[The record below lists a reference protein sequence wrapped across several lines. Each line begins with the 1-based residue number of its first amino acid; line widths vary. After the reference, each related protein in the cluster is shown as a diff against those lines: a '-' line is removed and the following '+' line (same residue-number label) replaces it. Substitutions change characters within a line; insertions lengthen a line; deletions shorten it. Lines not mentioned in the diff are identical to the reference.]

1 MSAAYSSFL
10 GRMRFGLARRLLYL
24 WAKSKSIGNPAGD
37 LAVDPL
43 KPVIYVLPYRSLS
56 DLIVAD
62 RECVKAGLPRPV
74 RPPRDPLAQEES
86 YLFLSNERSWVG
98 RPDLRRQS
106 PRMGQILEAVEQG
119 CSEVQ
124 LVPIT
129 VFWGLSPDAES
140 SAIKLLFAYN
150 WVGGRLRKLL
160 AILLHGRNIRVH
172 FGESMSLQALTATE
186 PDHERH
192 LRRVNR
198 LLRVHFRHQRAAVVG
213 PELAHRR
220 SVLKGLLHAPMVKD
234 AIRREAAEQNLT
246 QEKARALAARYA
258 NEIASDFTYS
268 IVRFLEVVLS
278 WFWNK
283 LYDGVKVNHIKRV
296 HDIARGNEII
306 YVPCHRSH
314 IDYLLLSYLLVRNSL
329 TPPHIAAGINLN
341 MPVIGGILRRGGAF
355 FMRRTFKGNQLYT
368 AVFNEYLHTLFS
380 RGFPVEYFIEG
391 GRSRTGRM
399 LSPKTGML
407 AITLRSFLRSP
418 RRPIVFVPVYIG
430 YERVLEGR
438 TYLGELR
445 GQTKKKESI
454 FDLFR
459 VISALK
465 LRFGQ
470 VAVNFGQPLPL
481 ADFLDQQQSDW
492 RQQPLAPEYRPEWL
506 NQTTNQLARTLTSAI
521 SAAADVN
528 PVNLVALA
536 MLSTARLALD
546 ESSLAKVL
554 NRYAALLR
562 QVPYSDSVTLPD
574 MDGQAMIKHVED
586 MQMIQRQ
593 SDALGEIMVLDE
605 PQAVLM
611 TYYRNNILHLVV
623 LPALIA
629 CLFQNNPRMNR
640 SQIERLILGI
650 YPYLQGELFLQ
661 WDEQALPQVIQTWI
675 DSLVEQGLLREE
687 DGQIHRPD
695 LSSSEFVMLSLL
707 ARSIIQILER
717 FYMASALLLNFPN
730 GSQTAE
736 QLEALCTVMAQRL
749 SILHGLNAPEF
760 FDKTLFRQFIQRL
773 IDLRVVRPDEEG
785 RLHYLPGLEDIAE
798 NIAKRVLSA
807 EIRLSIRQVARTSK
821 TEGAHEQR

>member
-1 MSAAYSSFL
+1 MPADYSSLF
-10 GRMRFGLARRLLYL
+10 GRMRFGLARRLLYV

-37 LAVDPL
+37 LKVDPL

-62 RECVKAGLPRPV
+62 RECVRAGLPRPV
-74 RPPRDPLAQEES
+74 RPPREPLDQHES
-86 YLFLSNERSWVG
+86 YVFLSNERSWVG

-106 PRMGQILEAVEQG
+106 PRMGQILDAAEQG
-119 CSEVQ
+119 CTEVQ

-140 SAIKLLFAYN
+140 SPIKLLFAYN

-160 AILLHGRNIRVH
+160 AILVHGRKIRVH
-172 FGESMSLQALTATE
+172 FGESLSLQTLTAGE

-213 PELAHRR
+213 PELVHRR
-220 SVLKGLLHAPMVKD
+220 TLLKGMLHAPMVKE
-234 AIRREAAEQNLT
+234 AIRREAAENNISQD
-246 QEKARALAARYA
+246 KAQALAARYA
-258 NEIASDFTYS
+258 NEVASDFTYS
-268 IVRFLEVVLS
+268 IIRFLEVVLS

-283 LYDGVKVNHIKRV
+283 LYDGIKVNNIKRV
-296 HDIARGNEII
+296 HDISRGNEII

-445 GQTKKKESI
+445 GQSKKKESI

-470 VAVNFGQPLPL
+470 VAVNFGEPLPL
-481 ADFLDQQQSDW
+481 ADFLDQQQPDW
-492 RQQPLAPEYRPEWL
+492 RKQPLAPDYRPAWL
-506 NQTTNQLARTLTSAI
+506 NDTTNQLARTLTSAI

-546 ESSLAKVL
+546 ETSLARVL
-554 NRYAALLR
+554 DRYAALLR
-562 QVPYSDSVTLPD
+562 QVPYSASVTLPD

-611 TYYRNNILHLVV
+611 TYYRNNIVHLVV

-629 CLFQNNPRMNR
+629 CLFQNNPRMKR

-661 WDEQALPQVIQTWI
+661 WDEQTLPQAIQTWV

-687 DGQIHRPD
+687 DEQIHRPD
-695 LSSSEFVMLSLL
+695 LSSSDFVMLSLL
-707 ARSIIQILER
+707 SRSIIQVLER

-730 GSQTAE
+730 GT
-736 QLEALCTVMAQRL
+736 QL
-749 SILHGLNAPEF
+749 S
-760 FDKTLFRQFIQRL
+760 L
-773 IDLRVVRPDEEG
+773 IP
-785 RLHYLPGLEDIAE
+785 I
-798 NIAKRVLSA
+798 
-807 EIRLSIRQVARTSK
+807 
-821 TEGAHEQR
+821 